1 MDGWNALSS
10 FVVVV
15 GVIFIDHRLYQI
27 LKELRWLNS
36 KG

>member
-10 FVVVV
+10 FVVVG
-15 GVIFIDHRLYQI
+15 GVIFIDHRLCQI
-27 LKELRWLNS
+27 LKELRRFNW